1 VNEIIIGSAAVLGA
15 LGLVFGALLAVA
27 SRFFG
32 VTADS
37 RVIQVRENLPGA
49 NCGGC
54 GYAGCNAFAEAIVS
68 GDAPVNGCPVNSADG
83 AQRIA
88 SIMGVACDDVEP
100 LVAMVRCRGTL
111 ANTHIKYEY
120 EGITDCAAAAAL
132 AEGYKACRFSC
143 LGLGNCTRVCPT
155 GAVTVVNGLA
165 TIDHDRCITC
175 GKCVAACPRHII
187 HLVPTSAGAVVLC
200 SANAKG
206 KTVREAC
213 DVGCIGCG
221 ICARV
226 CRFGAIKM
234 VDDLP
239 VIDYDRCTGCNECV
253 EKCPRDAIRGREGS
267 RKVAFIHG
275 EECVGCTLC
284 AAECKFDAIEGEP
297 KTIHTVTP
305 DKCTGCNQCVDV
317 CPQEA
322 ITLIDKD

>member
-1 VNEIIIGSAAVLGA
+1 
-15 LGLVFGALLAVA
+15 
-27 SRFFG
+27 
-32 VTADS
+32 
-37 RVIQVRENLPGA
+37 
-49 NCGGC
+49 
-54 GYAGCNAFAEAIVS
+54 
-68 GDAPVNGCPVNSADG
+68 
-83 AQRIA
+83 
-88 SIMGVACDDVEP
+88 M
-100 LVAMVRCRGTL
+100 
-111 ANTHIKYEY
+111 
-120 EGITDCAAAAAL
+120 
-132 AEGYKACRFSC
+132 
-143 LGLGNCTRVCPT
+143 
-155 GAVTVVNGLA
+155 TVVNGLA

-275 EECVGCTLC
+275 EWSAGCTPRRQ
-284 AAECKFDAIEGEP
+284 CKFDASRASQND
-297 KTIHTVTP
+297 TP
-305 DKCTGCNQCVDV
+305 DADKCTGCNQCGRL
-317 CPQEA
+317 PQEA
-322 ITLIDKD
+322 IADR